1 MDAFKFFLNEQPKVT
16 MQQIE
21 ETVRFN
27 MNVLYDGNADEQM
40 VRDMIKS
47 VAANLNVH
55 DNEGL

>member
-27 MNVLYDGNADEQM
+27 MSVLYDGNADEQEI
-40 VRDMIKS
+40 RDMIKS
-47 VAANLNVH
+47 VATNLNVY

>member
-27 MNVLYDGNADEQM
+27 MSVLYDGDADEQEIK
-40 VRDMIKS
+40 DMIKS
-47 VAANLNVH
+47 VAANLNVY